1 MWNWLISLED
11 CKASTSLVDALLA
24 DITKRID
31 EFLKIQKGDA
41 SAGPGKTDGRKLTRW
56 EGDEFE
62 KVVEVADFVRDK
74 LFIGIT
80 TRCKNAYPI
89 FIGLLHIVREDGRQ
103 E

>member
-74 LFIGIT
+74 LMQPGPFYLPKVSAIASKYWPWATAG
-80 TRCKNAYPI
+80 
-89 FIGLLHIVREDGRQ
+89 EDR
-103 E
+103 